1 MKNIIHYISF
11 SLLLLLASQAF
22 AEDGYTVGSE
32 SIPGEGYNVIS
43 PAQPTQTG
51 DKIEVLEIFWYACP
65 HCYDF
70 EPYVKEWLQNKPED
84 VTFRRM
90 PGIFRK
96 SWIPHA
102 KAFYTAEKLGILDQI
117 HTPLFNAI
125 HRDRKKIHDDA
136 AMKKFFVKQGVD
148 KGEFTKIYES
158 EEIDTKAKQAFVMG
172 QRYKVTGVP
181 AIIVNG
187 KYMISGSTAGS
198 FENVLKIT
206 DSLVDKER
214 ASTVSE

>member
-1 MKNIIHYISF
+1 MKKITRYISLT
-11 SLLLLLASQAF
+11 LLLLLGNQVYAA
-22 AEDGYTVGSE
+22 DGYNT
-32 SIPGEGYNVIS
+32 IS

-70 EPYVKEWLQNKPED
+70 EPYIHEWLTKKPED

-96 SWIPHA
+96 NWIPHA
-102 KAFYTAEKLGILDQI
+102 KAFYTAEKMGVLDKI

-125 HRDRKKIHDDA
+125 HREKKKIHDDA
-136 AMKKFFVKQGVD
+136 AMKKFFVKHGVD
-148 KGEFTKIYES
+148 KAEFTKIYES

-172 QRYKVTGVP
+172 QRYKLTGVP
-181 AIIVNG
+181 AVIVNG
-187 KYMISGSTAGS
+187 KYMVSGTTAGS
-198 FENVLKIT
+198 FENALKVI

-214 ASTVSE
+214 AGTVSE

>member
-1 MKNIIHYISF
+1 MKKIIRYISL
-11 SLLLLLASQAF
+11 SLLLMLGGQAY
-22 AEDGYTVGSE
+22 AED
-32 SIPGEGYNVIS
+32 GYNVIS

-70 EPYVKEWLQNKPED
+70 EPYVNEWLENVPED

-102 KAFYTAEKLGILDQI
+102 KAFYTAEKMGILDKI
-117 HTPLFNAI
+117 HTPLFHAI
-125 HRDRKKIHDDA
+125 HRDKKKLFDDKSI
-136 AMKKFFVKQGVD
+136 KKFFLKQGVD
-148 KGEFTKIYES
+148 KAEFTKVYES
-158 EEIDTKAKQAFVMG
+158 DEIDTKAKQAYVMG
-172 QRYKVTGVP
+172 SRYKVTGVP
-181 AIIVNG
+181 AVIVNG
-187 KYMISGSTAGS
+187 KYMVSGSTAGS
-198 FENVLKIT
+198 FENVLKVI

-214 ASTVSE
+214 ASTASE

>member
-1 MKNIIHYISF
+1 MKKIIRYISLSLF
-11 SLLLLLASQAF
+11 LLLGSQAY
-22 AEDGYTVGSE
+22 AGDGYT
-32 SIPGEGYNVIS
+32 IIS

-70 EPYVKEWLQNKPED
+70 EPYIHEWLNNKPED

-102 KAFYTAEKLGILDQI
+102 KAFFTAEKLGILDDI
-117 HTPLFNAI
+117 HTHLFNAI
-125 HRDRKKIHDDA
+125 HRDKKKIHDDA
-136 AMKKFFVKQGVD
+136 SIRKFFLKHGVD
-148 KGEFTKIYES
+148 KGEFKKIYNS

-187 KYMISGSTAGS
+187 KYMVSGSTAGS
-198 FENVLKIT
+198 FENVLKVI

-214 ASTVSE
+214 ASTVNE

>member
-1 MKNIIHYISF
+1 MKKIIRYISL
-11 SLLLLLASQAF
+11 SLFLLIGNQAY
-22 AEDGYTVGSE
+22 AENGYT
-32 SIPGEGYNVIS
+32 IIS

-70 EPYVKEWLQNKPED
+70 EPYVNEWLKNKPDD

-102 KAFYTAEKLGILDQI
+102 KAFFTAKKLGILDDI
-117 HTPLFNAI
+117 HTALFNAI
-125 HRDRKKIHDDA
+125 HKDKKKIHDEA
-136 AMKKFFVKQGVD
+136 SIKKFFLKRGVD
-148 KGEFTKIYES
+148 KSEFKKIYNS

-181 AIIVNG
+181 AVIVNG
-187 KYMISGSTAGS
+187 KYMVSGSTAGS
-198 FENVLKIT
+198 FENVLKVI

-214 ASTVSE
+214 ASTATEQEDS

>member
-1 MKNIIHYISF
+1 MKKTIPYISLI
-11 SLLLLLASQAF
+11 LLLLLGNQAY
-22 AEDGYTVGSE
+22 AEDGYNT
-32 SIPGEGYNVIS
+32 IS

-51 DKIEVLEIFWYACP
+51 DKIEVLEVFWYACP

-70 EPYVKEWLQNKPED
+70 EPYIHEWLTKKPED

-96 SWIPHA
+96 NWIPHA
-102 KAFYTAEKLGILDQI
+102 KAFYTAEKLGILDEI

-125 HRDRKKIHDDA
+125 HKERKNIHDEA
-136 AMKKFFVKQGVD
+136 AMKKFFVEHGVD
-148 KGEFTKIYES
+148 AEEFTKIFES

-172 QRYKVTGVP
+172 QRYKITGVP

-187 KYMISGSTAGS
+187 KYMVSGSTAGS

>member
-1 MKNIIHYISF
+1 MKNIITLLSLA
-11 SLLLLLASQAF
+11 LLLLVGNQSF
-22 AEDGYTVGSE
+22 AEDGYIT
-32 SIPGEGYNVIS
+32 IS

-70 EPYVKEWLQNKPED
+70 EPHIDPWQENIAED
-84 VTFRRM
+84 VEFRRM

-102 KAFYTAEKLGILDQI
+102 KAYYTAEKLGVLDTI
-117 HTPLFNAI
+117 HSPLFDAI
-125 HRDRKKIHDDA
+125 HKDRKKILDDKA
-136 AMKKFFVKQGVD
+136 IRKFFLKQGVD
-148 KGEFTKIYES
+148 SDEFAKVYTS
-158 EEIDTKAKQAFVMG
+158 EEVDTKVKQAYVMG

-187 KYMISGSTAGS
+187 KYMVSGSTAGS
-198 FENVLKIT
+198 FENVLKVV

-214 ASTVSE
+214 ASAAND

>member
-1 MKNIIHYISF
+1 MIKIIRYITL
-11 SLLLLLASQAF
+11 SLFLLLASQAF
-22 AEDGYTVGSE
+22 AEDGYTT
-32 SIPGEGYNVIS
+32 IT

-70 EPYVKEWLQNKPED
+70 EPHVKEWIQNKPDD
-84 VTFRRM
+84 VEFRRM

-102 KAFYTAEKLGILDQI
+102 KAFFTAEKLGVLDKI
-117 HTPLFNAI
+117 HAPLFDAI
-125 HRDRKKIHDDA
+125 HRDKKKIHDDSA
-136 AMKKFFVKQGVD
+136 IEKFFAKQGVD
-148 KGEFTKIYES
+148 KDEFRKIYES
-158 EEIDTKAKQAFVMG
+158 DEVDTKTKQAFVMG

-181 AIIVNG
+181 AIVVNG
-187 KYMISGSTAGS
+187 KYLISASSAGS
-198 FENVLKIT
+198 FENMLKIT

-214 ASTVSE
+214 ASTASE

>member
-1 MKNIIHYISF
+1 MRNFITILSL
-11 SLLLLLASQAF
+11 SLLLLISTQTKAA
-22 AEDGYTVGSE
+22 DGYTT
-32 SIPGEGYNVIS
+32 IS

-70 EPYVKEWLQNKPED
+70 EPYISDWLKSKPDD
-84 VTFRRM
+84 VEFRRM

-102 KAFYTAEKLGILDQI
+102 KAYFTAEKLGILDTI
-117 HTPLFNAI
+117 HAPIFDAI
-125 HRDRKKIHDDA
+125 HKEKKKIHDDTA
-136 AMKKFFVKQGVD
+136 FKKFFVKHGVD
-148 KGEFTKIYES
+148 KKEFLKIYHSDEV
-158 EEIDTKAKQAFVMG
+158 DTKVKQAFVMG

-181 AIIVNG
+181 AVIVNG
-187 KYMISGSTAGS
+187 KYMVSGSTAGS
-198 FENVLKIT
+198 FENVLKII
-206 DSLVDKER
+206 DELVDKER

>member
-1 MKNIIHYISF
+1 MKKIIRYISLSF
-11 SLLLLLASQAF
+11 FLLLSSQAF
-22 AEDGYTVGSE
+22 AADGYNT
-32 SIPGEGYNVIS
+32 IS

-51 DKIEVLEIFWYACP
+51 NKIEVLEIFWYACP

-70 EPYVKEWLQNKPED
+70 EPYVKEWLTKKPKD

-96 SWIPHA
+96 NWIPHA
-102 KAFYTAEKLGILDQI
+102 KAFYTAEKMGILDKI
-117 HTPLFNAI
+117 HSPLFEAI
-125 HRDRKKIHDDA
+125 HEKKEKLFDDKSI
-136 AMKKFFVKQGVD
+136 KKFFIKQGVD
-148 KGEFTKIYES
+148 KAELNKIYDS
-158 EEIDTKAKQAFVMG
+158 EEIKTKANQAFVMG

>member
-1 MKNIIHYISF
+1 MKKIIRYISLTF
-11 SLLLLLASQAF
+11 FLLLGSQAY
-22 AEDGYTVGSE
+22 AED
-32 SIPGEGYNVIS
+32 GYNVIS

-70 EPYVKEWLQNKPED
+70 EPHVKEWLASKPED

-102 KAFYTAEKLGILDQI
+102 KAFFTAEKMGVLDKI

-125 HRDRKKIHDDA
+125 HRDKKKIHNDKA
-136 AMKKFFVKQGVD
+136 IMKFFVNQGVD
-148 KGEFTKIYES
+148 KGEFIKIYES

-181 AIIVNG
+181 AIVVNG
-187 KYMISGSTAGS
+187 KYMVSGTTAGS

-206 DSLVDKER
+206 NALVDKER

>member
-1 MKNIIHYISF
+1 MKKIIRFISF
-11 SLLLLLASQAF
+11 SLFLLLGSQAY
-22 AEDGYTVGSE
+22 AEDGYT
-32 SIPGEGYNVIS
+32 VIS

-51 DKIEVLEIFWYACP
+51 DKIEVLEVFWYACP

-70 EPYVKEWLQNKPED
+70 EPHVKEWLQNKPED

-102 KAFYTAEKLGILDQI
+102 KAFFTAKKMGILDTI

-125 HRDRKKIHDDA
+125 HRDKKKIHDDA

-158 EEIDTKAKQAFVMG
+158 EEVYTKVKKAHLMG
-172 QRYKVTGVP
+172 QRYKITGVP

-187 KYMISGSTAGS
+187 KYMISGTTAGS
-198 FENVLKIT
+198 FENMLKIT

-214 ASTVSE
+214 ASAVNE

>member
-1 MKNIIHYISF
+1 MIKIIRYISL
-11 SLLLLLASQAF
+11 SLFLFLGSQAF
-22 AEDGYTVGSE
+22 AEDGYTT
-32 SIPGEGYNVIS
+32 IT

-70 EPYVKEWLQNKPED
+70 EPHVKEWLQNKPDD
-84 VTFRRM
+84 VEFRRM

-102 KAFYTAEKLGILDQI
+102 KAFFTAEKLGVLDKI

-125 HRDRKKIHDDA
+125 HRDKKKIHDDSA
-136 AMKKFFVKQGVD
+136 IKKFFAKQGVD
-148 KGEFTKIYES
+148 KGEFSKIYES
-158 EEIDTKAKQAFVMG
+158 DEIDTKAKQAFVMG

-181 AIIVNG
+181 AIVVNG
-187 KYMISGSTAGS
+187 KYLISASSAGS

-206 DSLVDKER
+206 NSLVDKER
-214 ASTVSE
+214 ASSASE

>member
-1 MKNIIHYISF
+1 MNKIIRYISLSLF
-11 SLLLLLASQAF
+11 LLLGNMAYAG
-22 AEDGYTVGSE
+22 DGYT
-32 SIPGEGYNVIS
+32 IIS

-70 EPYVKEWLQNKPED
+70 EPYIHEWLNNKPED

-96 SWIPHA
+96 GWIPHA
-102 KAFYTAEKLGILDQI
+102 KAFFTAEKLGILDDI

-125 HRDRKKIHDDA
+125 HRDKKKIHDDA
-136 AMKKFFVKQGVD
+136 SIKKFFLKHGVD
-148 KGEFTKIYES
+148 KSEFKKIYNS
-158 EEIDTKAKQAFVMG
+158 EETETKTKQAFVMG

-187 KYMISGSTAGS
+187 KYMVSGSTAGS
-198 FENVLKIT
+198 FENVLKVI

-214 ASTVSE
+214 ASAANEQEGS